1 MERQEPRQLDLP
13 VSTRD
18 AARAVV
24 DAAGAWDAELDGWS
38 EGAGAGRLFLPVSAG
53 LRHGVVRGPIRVEP
67 SAEGSRVLFTAETE
81 EWWLNTSAVVILTLA
96 AAGALLTVLWPFF
109 PPDSGLL
116 QVAPLGLVLAL
127 GGWFLVASRVTTR
140 GVGDFLALVDHLAA
154 PEDEGE
160 PGPPEPEPSSQPVR
174 PG

>member
-1 MERQEPRQLDLP
+1 MERQEPKQLDLP
-13 VSTRD
+13 VPTRD

-24 DAAGAWDAELDGWS
+24 DATGAWDAQLDGWS
-38 EGAGAGRLFLPVSAG
+38 EGTGAGRLFLPVSAG
-53 LRHGVVRGPIRVEP
+53 LRHGVIRGPIRIEP
-67 SAEGSRVLFTAETE
+67 RREGSRVVFTPESE
-81 EWWLNTSAVVILTLA
+81 EWWLNTSAVVILTLS

-109 PPDSGLL
+109 PPESGLL

-140 GVGDFLALVDHLAA
+140 GVDDFLGLVEHLAV

-160 PGPPEPEPSSQPVR
+160 PEPPEPEPTSEPLR